1 MPQQIGRLAAVFAP
15 RIARRHVEVTRQASL
30 PNVTCDMGD
39 VAQQNVSAD
48 LQADEPTSS
57 CSIPRSSSDKAIPLS
72 SGQEQI
78 WLHAQLV
85 PHVPIYNEA
94 VTIRRHGTLDVGA
107 LERSF
112 TEIVR
117 RHPAWSSSFAFV
129 DGEPVQ
135 VIRPAAPAQFQ
146 VVDLS
151 GVPFSHREAEALRLA
166 ADAAVRPFDLS
177 RDTLFRGFV
186 VHLTETEHRLFLT
199 LHHIIFDGYSISRV
213 FLPELATLYSAFSAG
228 EMPTMREPPVRYSDF
243 AIWQRDWLTRDC
255 RSSSQLE
262 YWRKQLAGDLPVLQ
276 LPTDRARPPISSS
289 RGAMEPIT
297 FERKLRDSLK
307 RLSQGE
313 GASLFMAL
321 LAGFAVLLQRYSS
334 SSDLTIGTVSSGR
347 KRVELEQLLGCFIN
361 PVVLRIDLAGDPTFR
376 EVLRR
381 TRNVTLEA
389 LSNDD
394 VPFTQV
400 AREVRGNQTL
410 SSHPLF
416 QVLFTLEPPPLEV
429 AESWKV
435 YLTQPGV
442 DTKTSRF
449 DLSLELDDRP
459 DGILGR
465 FRYST
470 DLFERQTIVRMKGH
484 LATLLESIAANPDWR
499 ISKLGLL
506 TPPEEQEIRVNWNDT
521 ARDCPADQVL
531 HQLFAHQAE
540 RTPEAVALVVGSDR
554 MTYRELDFRTDQL
567 AAHLRRCGIRP
578 EKPVGLYLEPSTEMI
593 VGTLGVLKAGGACV
607 PLDPS
612 YPTERLSY
620 AIKDTQLELLLAQQ
634 HLRSQLQSSDVAVLC
649 LDSEWKQVEQ
659 PNPEPVPSDCTPGNL
674 AYVIYTS
681 GSTGKPKGVQIE
693 HRNLLH
699 STHARTLYYGPD
711 TARFLLLSSFSFDS
725 SLAGILGTLCQGGT
739 LVLTPG
745 PLKSNLTQLSH
756 LIQAHEIT
764 RLLCVP
770 TLYGLILEQAKPGEL
785 ATLKEAIVGGES
797 CSPELIDRHY
807 KLVPQATLYNEYG
820 PTEAA
825 VWSTVH
831 RCSTGKPNNLV
842 PIGKPIPN
850 ARVFVL
856 DPNLNLMPVGVAG
869 ELYIGGPGVVRGY
882 LNRAAETEKS
892 FVPDPFSEMPGARL
906 YKTGDVARY
915 LPDGNLEL
923 LGRFDH
929 QVKIR
934 GFRIELEE
942 VESVICEYDGVRNA
956 AVAVSQPNGTEPVL
970 AAYVV
975 PRKGFKFEIE
985 ELRRFLSRK
994 LPEAMVPSKFAT
1006 LDSLPLMPNGKVN
1019 RHALPTVTFDVEAT
1033 QVVSPKDALESK
1045 LVEIWSDVL
1054 KKPEIG
1060 VTASFFDLGGNSLV
1074 VAKLL
1079 LRLEQQFGKRL
1090 SLSDIFQSPTIRQ
1103 LAPLLV
1109 RGRQRRDHPAVVP
1122 LQPQG
1127 SRPPL
1132 YWVDGGP
1139 IFLLVATRLGA
1150 DQPVLGLRVPATE
1163 VSRFQI
1169 PYSIEEGATELVRYL
1184 REVQPAGPYYLA
1196 GFCALGLVAY
1206 EMARQLVL
1214 AGQRVALL
1222 ALLDVPAPTS
1232 QPASAPPG
1240 KARASSGK
1248 TQMQS
1253 LLAELRQG
1261 GIPGLPGFVYR
1272 RSTAIARRLKLL
1284 RWRIQQSIGLDLN
1297 RNRLLNDPDII
1308 EDPGSYFGT
1317 PRRYAGDVVFFL
1329 SDDSEPPNDAWR
1341 DLVSGGWEVHRVT
1354 GGHMSMFQE
1363 ENVGSLAERLQA
1375 CLSDRQKVEKAS
1387 T

>member
-1 MPQQIGRLAAVFAP
+1 
-15 RIARRHVEVTRQASL
+15 
-30 PNVTCDMGD
+30 VTCNMGD
-39 VAQQNVSAD
+39 VAQQHVSAD
-48 LQADEPTSS
+48 LQADRPTAS
-57 CSIPRSSSDKAIPLS
+57 CSIPRSSGDKTIPLS

-85 PHVPIYNEA
+85 PYVPIYNEA

-117 RHPAWSSSFAFV
+117 RHPAWRTGFEFV

-135 VIRPAAPAQFQ
+135 VIRPVASVQLP
-146 VVDLS
+146 VIDLS

-228 EMPTMREPPVRYSDF
+228 KMPTMREPPIQYSDY

-255 RSSSQLE
+255 RSSSQLK
-262 YWRKQLAGDLPVLQ
+262 YWRKQLDGDLPVLQ

-297 FERKLRDSLK
+297 LERKLGDSLT
-307 RLSQGE
+307 RLARSE

-321 LAGFAVLLQRYSS
+321 MASFAVLLQRYSS

-347 KRVELEQLLGCFIN
+347 KRLELEQLLGCFIN

-400 AREVRGNQTL
+400 ASEVRGNQTL

-416 QVLFTLEPPPLEV
+416 QVLFTLEPPPVVV
-429 AESWKV
+429 ADGWKV
-435 YLTQPGV
+435 YLTQPEV

-449 DLSLELDDRP
+449 DLSLELDNRP

-484 LATLLESIAANPDWR
+484 LATLLESIAADPDR
-499 ISKLGLL
+499 LISRLGLL
-506 TPPEEQEIRVNWNDT
+506 TPPEEQEIRVNWNNTGTDY
-521 ARDCPADQVL
+521 PADQFL

-540 RTPEAVALVVGSDR
+540 RTPDAMALVVGSDR
-554 MTYRELDFRTDQL
+554 LTYRELDFRTDQL
-567 AAHLRRCGIRP
+567 AAYLRRCGIRP

-634 HLRSQLQSSDVAVLC
+634 HLRSQLQSSEVAVLC

-659 PNPEPVPSDCTPGNL
+659 LNPEPVPSDCTPENL
-674 AYVIYTS
+674 AYIIYTS

-699 STHARTLYYGPD
+699 STHARTLYYGSD

-756 LIQAHEIT
+756 LIQEHEIT

-770 TLYGLILEQAKPGEL
+770 TLYGLILEQTKPGEL
-785 ATLKEAIVGGES
+785 ATLREAIVGGES

-807 KLVPQATLYNEYG
+807 RLVPQATLFNEYG

-831 RCSTGKPNNLV
+831 RCSPGRPSNLV
-842 PIGKPIPN
+842 PIGTPIPN
-850 ARVFVL
+850 VRVFVL
-856 DPNLNLMPVGVAG
+856 DPNLNLMPVGVSG

-882 LNRAAETEKS
+882 LNRQTETEKS
-892 FVPDPFSEMPGARL
+892 FVPDPFSEVPGARL

-915 LPDGNLEL
+915 LSDGNLEL

-956 AVAVSQPNGTEPVL
+956 AVAVWQPNGTEPVL
-970 AAYVV
+970 VAYIV
-975 PRKGFKFEIE
+975 PKNDFKFKVE

-994 LPEAMVPSKFAT
+994 LPEAMVPSRFAT
-1006 LDSLPLMPNGKVN
+1006 LESLPLMPNGKVN
-1019 RHALPTVTFDVEAT
+1019 RHALPTVAFDVEAT

-1045 LVEIWSDVL
+1045 LVETWSDVL
-1054 KKPEIG
+1054 KKPQIG
-1060 VTASFFDLGGNSLV
+1060 VTASFFDLGGNSLL

-1079 LRLEQQFGKRL
+1079 LRIEQQFGKRL
-1090 SLSDIFQSPTIRQ
+1090 SLADIFQSPTIRQ
-1103 LAPLLV
+1103 LAIVLSEGEP
-1109 RGRQRRDHPAVVP
+1109 RTGHPAVVP

-1132 YWVDGGP
+1132 YWVDGSP
-1139 IFLLVATRLGA
+1139 IFLLAANRLGA
-1150 DQPVLGLRVPATE
+1150 EQPVLGLRVPASE
-1163 VSRFQI
+1163 VKRFRV
-1169 PYSIEEGATELVRYL
+1169 PYKIEEGAAELVRHL

-1196 GFCALGLVAY
+1196 GLCINGLVAY
-1206 EMARQLVL
+1206 EMARQLAL
-1214 AGQRVALL
+1214 DGQRVALL
-1222 ALLDVPAPTS
+1222 ALLDVPAPTGR
-1232 QPASAPPG
+1232 PASSPVDDQ
-1240 KARASSGK
+1240 RASSRK
-1248 TQMQS
+1248 TKMES
-1253 LLAELRQG
+1253 LLSELRQG
-1261 GIPGLPGFVYR
+1261 GIAGLPGFIYR
-1272 RSTAIARRLKLL
+1272 RSTAVARRLKLV
-1284 RWRIQQSIGLDLN
+1284 RWRVQQSIGLDLN
-1297 RNRLLNDPDII
+1297 RNRLLNDPDAV
-1308 EDPGSYFGT
+1308 EEPGSYFESK
-1317 PRRYAGDVVFFL
+1317 PRPYTGQVVFFQ
-1329 SDDSEPPNDAWR
+1329 SDDWPAPNGAW
-1341 DLVSGGWEVHRVT
+1341 DSLISGGCEVHRVA
-1354 GGHMSMFQE
+1354 GGHMSMFHE
-1363 ENVGSLAERLQA
+1363 ENVGSLADTLRT
-1375 CLSDRQKVEKAS
+1375 CLFDRQETEKALKQEKV
-1387 T
+1387 

>member
-1 MPQQIGRLAAVFAP
+1 
-15 RIARRHVEVTRQASL
+15 
-30 PNVTCDMGD
+30 VTCSMGD
-39 VAQQNVSAD
+39 VVQQNVSTD
-48 LQADEPTSS
+48 LQTGRTPAGGN
-57 CSIPRSSSDKAIPLS
+57 IPRSSGRRSIPVS
-72 SGQEQI
+72 SSQEQI
-78 WLHAQLV
+78 LLHAQLV

-94 VTIRRHGTLDVGA
+94 VTIRRHGTLDVRA

-117 RHPAWSSSFAFV
+117 RHSAWRTGFEFV

-135 VIRPAAPAQFQ
+135 VIRPVTPVQLS
-146 VVDLS
+146 VVDLN
-151 GVPFSHREAEALRLA
+151 GVPFSHREREALRLA
-166 ADAAVRPFDLS
+166 AEAAVRPFDLS
-177 RDTLFRGFV
+177 RVTLFRGFV
-186 VHLTETEHRLFLT
+186 VHLSKVEHRIFLT

-213 FLPELATLYSAFSAG
+213 FLPELTTLYSAFSAG
-228 EMPTMREPPVRYSDF
+228 EMPAMREPPIQYSDF
-243 AIWQRDWLTRDC
+243 AIWQRAWLTRNS

-262 YWRKQLAGDLPVLQ
+262 YWRKQLAGDLPMLQ
-276 LPTDRARPPISSS
+276 LPVDRTRPPISSS
-289 RGAMEPIT
+289 RGATEPIT
-297 FERKLRDSLK
+297 LERKLGDSLA
-307 RLSQGE
+307 RLSQSE

-381 TRNVTLEA
+381 TRNVTLEG

-400 AREVRGNQTL
+400 ASQVRGNQTL

-429 AESWKV
+429 PEGWKV
-435 YLTQPGV
+435 CLTQPEV

-484 LATLLESIAANPDWR
+484 LATLLESIVADPDQR
-499 ISKLGLL
+499 ISRLRLL

-521 ARDCPADQVL
+521 AADYPADQVL
-531 HQLFAHQAE
+531 HQLFVCQAS
-540 RTPEAVALVVGSDR
+540 RTPEAVALAIGSEQL
-554 MTYRELDFRTDQL
+554 TYRELDRRTDQL
-567 AAHLRRCGIRP
+567 AAYLRRCGIRP

-593 VGTLGVLKAGGACV
+593 VGTVGVLKAGGVCV

-612 YPTERLSY
+612 YPIARLAH
-620 AIKDTQLELLLAQQ
+620 AINDTQLGLVLTQQ
-634 HLRSQLQSSDVAVLC
+634 HLRSQLPDSEVSVLC

-659 PNPEPVPSDCTPGNL
+659 PDPEPAQSDCAAENL

-681 GSTGKPKGVQIE
+681 GSTGKPKGVQVE
-693 HRNLLH
+693 HRNLVH
-699 STHARTLYYGPD
+699 STRARLLYFGSD
-711 TARFLLLSSFSFDS
+711 VARFLLLSSFSFDS

-745 PLKSNLTQLSH
+745 PLKSNLARLSQ
-756 LIQAHEIT
+756 LIQEHEIT

-785 ATLKEAIVGGES
+785 ASLREAIVGGEP
-797 CSPELIDRHY
+797 CSPELIERHY
-807 KLVPQATLYNEYG
+807 KLVPQATLFNEYG

-831 RCSTGKPNNLV
+831 QCSPGNPGNLV
-842 PIGKPIPN
+842 PIGRPIPN
-850 ARVFVL
+850 AKVFVL

-882 LNRAAETEKS
+882 LNRPAETEKS
-892 FVPDPFSEMPGARL
+892 FVPDPFSEVPDARL

-915 LPDGNLEL
+915 LHDGNLEL

-942 VESVICEYDGVRNA
+942 VESVICEYDSVRNA
-956 AVAVSQPNGTEPVL
+956 AVAVWQPNGTEAVL
-970 AAYVV
+970 VAYVV
-975 PRKGFKFEIE
+975 PKSGFKFEVE

-994 LPEAMVPSKFAT
+994 LPEAMVPSRVAT
-1006 LDSLPLMPNGKVN
+1006 LENLPLMPNGKVN
-1019 RHALPTVTFDVEAT
+1019 RHALSTVAFDVEPV

-1054 KKPEIG
+1054 KKPEIS
-1060 VTASFFDLGGNSLV
+1060 VTASFLDLGGNSLL

-1079 LRLEQQFGKRL
+1079 LRVEQKFGKRL

-1103 LAPLLV
+1103 LAILLGEGEPC
-1109 RGRQRRDHPAVVP
+1109 RGHPAVVP
-1122 LQPQG
+1122 LQPRG

-1139 IFLLVATRLGA
+1139 VFLPMASRLDA
-1150 DQPVLGLRVPATE
+1150 DQPVLGLRVPASE
-1163 VSRFQI
+1163 VSRFRI
-1169 PYSIEEGATELVRYL
+1169 PYRIEEGATELVRYL

-1206 EMARQLVL
+1206 EMARQL
-1214 AGQRVALL
+1214 AMDGQRVAFL
-1222 ALLDVPAPTS
+1222 ALLDIPAPAVRR
-1232 QPASAPPG
+1232 ASAGNAP
-1240 KARASSGK
+1240 ASSGK
-1248 TQMQS
+1248 TKMQT

-1272 RSTAIARRLKLL
+1272 RSTAIARKLKLL
-1284 RWRIQQSIGLDLN
+1284 RWRIQQSMGVDLN

-1308 EDPGSYFGT
+1308 EDPASYFSEV
-1317 PRRYAGDVVFFL
+1317 RRYSGHAVFFQ
-1329 SDDSEPPNDAWR
+1329 SDDWQSSNGAW
-1341 DLVSGGWEVHRVT
+1341 DQLISGDCEVQHVA
-1354 GGHMSMFQE
+1354 GGHMSMFNE
-1363 ENVGSLAERLQA
+1363 ENVGSLADKLRA
-1375 CLSDRQKVEKAS
+1375 CLFDRQEMEKALK
-1387 T
+1387 